1 MPNTATR
8 YVVKDE
14 HTLGYLQEGS
24 PYMGVLQGS
33 VLKGGHDWKNGPV
46 STFGATAVTA
56 LKNGTAA
63 PADADSLVQAA
74 LTMTKGATGIAAATE
89 DGLTSEARSALFADV
104 KNIVTGKT
112 TAEQAIDACLAVK

>member
-1 MPNTATR
+1 MPNTAIR

-46 STFGATAVTA
+46 STFGATIRPATKEDFEAYRVA
-56 LKNGTAA
+56 LPSDFK
-63 PADADSLVQAA
+63 PESL
-74 LTMTKGATGIAAATE
+74 
-89 DGLTSEARSALFADV
+89 
-104 KNIVTGKT
+104 
-112 TAEQAIDACLAVK
+112 